1 MYMKLI
7 LAIISPDTLDNGGK
21 YLLRTRNN
29 NGHDSDYI
37 PIKFVGY
44 DSWSAWVVV
53 RDGDGNLL
61 RVPREDVYTYE
72 VSDYT

>member
-1 MYMKLI
+1 MKPI

-21 YLLRTRNN
+21 YLLRIHHY
-29 NGHDSDYI
+29 NGHDLDYI
-37 PIKFVGY
+37 PVTFVGY
-44 DSWSAWVVV
+44 DSCPAWVVV

-61 RVPREDVYTYE
+61 RIPRENVFTYE